1 MSEKVLKHKN
11 ISVEYKSDKSD
22 VSVSAGSYISDLL
35 SQYYDTPVL
44 LLLAGGS
51 SVDVLKHI
59 NPEYL
64 TDLLTVTVTDERY
77 SEELDENNFAI
88 LQSESFY
95 NDLIQADSFCINTQV
110 FQPETFEQFRAR
122 FEKNIK
128 DWKADFPKG
137 KIIALYGMGSD
148 GHIAGI
154 IPGVLD
160 DQEFAIEYNSSNR
173 LVGKMDATGKNK
185 FPFRISTTFSFMKEW
200 VDHTAMYVTGEEKK
214 EALEKVLDSEK
225 GDSSAYITLPASVI
239 VDMKDVVVFT
249 DIKI

>member
-22 VSVSAGSYISDLL
+22 VSVSAGGYISDLL

-95 NDLIQADSFCINTQV
+95 NDLIQADSFCINTQL

-122 FEKNIK
+122 FEKNIRE
-128 DWKADFPKG
+128 WRQDFPKG
-137 KIIALYGMGSD
+137 KIIALYGIGAD

-160 DQEFAIEYNSSNR
+160 DKEFSIEYNSSNR
-173 LVGKMDATGKNK
+173 IVGKMDATGKNK
-185 FPFRISTTFSFMKEW
+185 FPLRMSTTFSFMKEW
-200 VDHTAMYVTGEEKK
+200 VDNSIIYVCGEEKK
-214 EALEKVLDSEK
+214 PVLEKVLESEK
-225 GDSSAYITLPASVI
+225 GDDQSYVTLPASVI